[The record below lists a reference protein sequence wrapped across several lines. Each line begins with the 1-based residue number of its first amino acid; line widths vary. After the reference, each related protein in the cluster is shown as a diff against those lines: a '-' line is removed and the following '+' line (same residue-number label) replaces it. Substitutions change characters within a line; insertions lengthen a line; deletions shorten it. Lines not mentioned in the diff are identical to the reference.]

1 MINHVGQK
9 LQTHNKKIRKATKMN
24 SHDGLMDP
32 SRELL
37 QLCDTNS
44 WKRGTRS
51 EPVAGI
57 TLVHLESLIQVKHI
71 GKLISNRKPK

>member
-1 MINHVGQK
+1 
-9 LQTHNKKIRKATKMN
+9 
-24 SHDGLMDP
+24 MDP
-32 SRELL
+32 TRELL

-57 TLVHLESLIQVKHI
+57 TLVHLESLIQVKSI
-71 GKLISNRKPK
+71 EKRWKNDIKSKAKVENTSLSILCSYLLETRKRCC